1 MKVTVTKITDHAMM
15 QRAAA
20 ATVRNDCA
28 GIDQLVMYVAQHSPI
43 RSQIFEVQMDDIPVA
58 YSTHLLR
65 HNIGY
70 DFQGALTHRD
80 DRGGDGDAVV
90 NRLTPTKH
98 MMILNAQALINMARW
113 RLCFKAHTVTRE
125 IVGMIR
131 QGVRD
136 CDPSLARVMMPNCF
150 WQGGVCH
157 EPSICGRVRGVVH
170 WKTIGL
176 SVWDEEKPGY
186 APMGNKPCAS

>member
-1 MKVTVTKITDHAMM
+1 MPTAMQVTVTKITNYEMLR
-15 QRAAA
+15 RAAA

-28 GIDQLVMYVAQHSPI
+28 GIDSLTMYVAQHSPI

-90 NRLTPTKH
+90 TRLTPTKH

-113 RLCFKAHTVTRE
+113 RLCFKAHEITLPRRE
-125 IVGMIR
+125 GPFLQVG
-131 QGVRD
+131 
-136 CDPSLARVMMPNCF
+136 
-150 WQGGVCH
+150 
-157 EPSICGRVRGVVH
+157 
-170 WKTIGL
+170 
-176 SVWDEEKPGY
+176 DERRSS
-186 APMGNKPCAS
+186 AFRRASFVAQCIA